1 MKDTTV
7 SLKQAAAACDAAF
20 ITHATIMST
29 KTQSIQA
36 NPCFGSSTQD
46 LLKAGFDNGNTMAL
60 AEIARRAARNEMT
73 TEAFLG
79 NKFKG
84 MQRKADKATEVATP
98 KAAPKAAPKAEVV
111 APTVPAIQPNAE
123 LIAQLM
129 ALLGLTP
136 PIVAAPV
143 VAAPVTHPDVAR
155 NCKVIVADA
164 IRLKDRESLKAG
176 LVELGLVEANCRQ
189 RFDALVKVAEQLNV
203 NVKKHKA
210 PASVPN
216 LSVQFGNTKFVN

>member
-20 ITHATIMST
+20 ITHAIIMS
-29 KTQSIQA
+29 KNTQSIQA
-36 NPCFGSSTQD
+36 NPCFGASTQD
-46 LLKAGFDNGNTMAL
+46 LLKAGFDNNSTMAL
-60 AEIARRAARNEMT
+60 AELARRAARKNITSE
-73 TEAFLG
+73 EFLMG
-79 NKFKG
+79 KFKG
-84 MQRKADKATEVATP
+84 MQRKDDKAKAEVV
-98 KAAPKAAPKAEVV
+98 KPKAEVVEPVV

-123 LIAQLM
+123 LMAQLM

-143 VAAPVTHPDVAR
+143 AVAPAATHPDVAR
-155 NCKVIVADA
+155 NCKVLVADA
-164 IRLKDRESLKAG
+164 IRLKDRNGLKNA
-176 LVELGLVEANCRQ
+176 LVELGLIPEGCRQ

-203 NVKKHKA
+203 SVKKHKA

-216 LSVQFGNTKFVN
+216 LSVGVVGCRTKFVN

>member
-20 ITHATIMST
+20 ITHAIVMS
-29 KTQSIQA
+29 KNTQSIQA
-36 NPCFGSSTQD
+36 NPCFGASTQD
-46 LLKAGFDNGNTMAL
+46 LLKAGFDNGDTMAL
-60 AEIARRAARNEMT
+60 AEIARRAARNEMP

-98 KAAPKAAPKAEVV
+98 KAAPKAEVVKAVV

-123 LIAQLM
+123 LMAQLM

-143 VAAPVTHPDVAR
+143 VAVTAATHPDVAR
-155 NCKVIVADA
+155 NCKVLVADA
-164 IRLKDRESLKAG
+164 IRLKDRNGLKNA
-176 LVELGLVEANCRQ
+176 LVELELVPEGCRL

-203 NVKKHKA
+203 SVKKHKA

-216 LSVQFGNTKFVN
+216 LQVGNTKFVN